1 MVTRQL
7 EVDQAVNRESSPV
20 KDQRSTTAPR
30 NQQSSNP
37 QDQDQDQDI
46 KSRDQDQDIEQN
58 CLKTLLRQD
67 TVLRLTVMNYGAL
80 GHVPPLALAHVGP
93 YTNLSI
99 FNYTHLQWG
108 VLDW

>member
-37 QDQDQDQDI
+37 QDQDQD
-46 KSRDQDQDIEQN
+46 IEKN

-67 TVLRLTVMNYGAL
+67 TVLRLTVMNYVAL

-99 FNYTHLQWG
+99 FNYTHLQWA